1 MIVDDRWKWG
11 HFAGGGKAIMKGAD
25 MVQVKAPVTG
35 WHDVSREQALHFAVT
50 MVKGA
55 WCGTSKA
62 LEYINGHCLRGIK
75 FTVED
80 IQHGRDI

>member
-1 MIVDDRWKWG
+1 
-11 HFAGGGKAIMKGAD
+11 

-35 WHDVSREQALHFAVT
+35 WHDVSEEQALHFAVT

-62 LEYINGHCLRGIK
+62 LEYINGHCLRDIK
-75 FTVED
+75 FTVKD
-80 IQHGRDI
+80 IKNGRGI